1 MQSLRNGRSNL
12 IFVLL
17 YYDSIHVF
25 ILYKL
30 LYLCVYKYY
39 KRLYCFATIDVMIY
53 CQEYGIV
60 TGYKQIVEVVR
71 LSNQAIKKQ
80 IKIKRPLNTKL
91 YIVSH
96 YMIYCKIH
104 VTVVCSMQMKNRKI
118 VELSDIYLYICYFFL
133 SHEALDHNITFYLFM
148 SCQFLLQL

>member
-1 MQSLRNGRSNL
+1 MFLFCIN
-12 IFVLL
+12 
-17 YYDSIHVF
+17 YYI
-25 ILYKL
+25 
-30 LYLCVYKYY
+30 CVYTNITRDCIVLQQY
-39 KRLYCFATIDVMIY
+39 DVMIY

-60 TGYKQIVEVVR
+60 TGCKQIVEVVR

-80 IKIKRPLNTKL
+80 IKISRYRMRPLNTKF
-91 YIVSH
+91 YIFSH

-104 VTVVCSMQMKNRKI
+104 VTVVCSIQMKNRKI

-133 SHEALDHNITFYLFM
+133 SHEALDHNITLYLFM

>member
-1 MQSLRNGRSNL
+1 M
-12 IFVLL
+12 
-17 YYDSIHVF
+17 
-25 ILYKL
+25 
-30 LYLCVYKYY
+30 CVYKYY

-60 TGYKQIVEVVR
+60 TGCKQIVEVVR

-80 IKIKRPLNTKL
+80 IKISRYRMRPLNTKF
-91 YIVSH
+91 YIFSH

-104 VTVVCSMQMKNRKI
+104 VTVVCSIQMKNLKI

-133 SHEALDHNITFYLFM
+133 SHEALDHNITLYLFM